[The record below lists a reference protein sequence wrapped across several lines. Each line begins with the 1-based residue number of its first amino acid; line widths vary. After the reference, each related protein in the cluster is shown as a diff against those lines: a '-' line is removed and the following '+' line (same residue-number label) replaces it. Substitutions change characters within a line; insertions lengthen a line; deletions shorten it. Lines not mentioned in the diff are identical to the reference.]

1 MSYHVE
7 PPAGTHVQLSDV
19 PLGDWYPFFMQWQVP
34 VFVSAVYTVLSFYFS
49 PESSKLSRV
58 EAKRQN
64 ASSDGSTTK
73 KKVLTPMTMLVVIHN
88 TVLAIY
94 SAWAFRGVFPLFVN
108 NMIKKGF
115 FEGMC
120 DTDGTVWNSALFVHL
135 YLFYLSKYYELLDT
149 VIIIL
154 KGRKAS
160 ILQIYHHAGVIL
172 VMYTSNYF
180 TSPCSV
186 FVVWENA
193 GVHTIMYSYYALTAL
208 GFNPP
213 GKQYLTSLQIFQFLF
228 GQAVVPVFVS
238 AVYTVLSFYFS
249 PESSKL
255 SRVEAKR
262 QNASSDGS
270 ITKKKVLTPMTMLVV
285 VHNTVLAIY
294 SAWAFRGVFPLF
306 VNNMIKKGFSEGM
319 CDTDGTVWNSA
330 LFVHLYLFYLS
341 KYYELLDTVIIILK
355 GRKASILQIYHHA
368 GVILV
373 TYITNYYSSGSGLFL
388 VWENTGVHT
397 IMYSYYALTAL
408 GFNPPGKR
416 YLTSLQIFQFLFGLT
431 VIVVYFVIPGCQTQ
445 NQNKES
451 LDMPLYE
458 LVCISRSGLTQKSLE
473 GLLRKSAETV
483 LDRGGAIRGFVNMG
497 RDQPL
502 PYRMKRHME
511 YHTRGTYWLMH
522 YYTNPKTSE
531 LLKNQLK
538 VDTRVVRCNVVKMTD
553 RLKYMINIS
562 DAV

>member
-213 GKQYLTSLQIFQFLF
+213 GKQYLTSLQIFH
-228 GQAVVPVFVS
+228 
-238 AVYTVLSFYFS
+238 

-445 NQNKES
+445 NQNKGQWI
-451 LDMPLYE
+451 LTVYLLPLVY
-458 LVCISRSGLTQKSLE
+458 LFLQFFKTAYSKSSSS
-473 GLLRKSAETV
+473 K
-483 LDRGGAIRGFVNMG
+483 
-497 RDQPL
+497 
-502 PYRMKRHME
+502 K
-511 YHTRGTYWLMH
+511 
-522 YYTNPKTSE
+522 K
-531 LLKNQLK
+531 K
-538 VDTRVVRCNVVKMTD
+538 
-553 RLKYMINIS
+553 
-562 DAV
+562 

>member
-73 KKVLTPMTMLVVIHN
+73 KKVLTPMTMLVVVHN

-228 GQAVVPVFVS
+228 GQAVV
-238 AVYTVLSFYFS
+238 
-249 PESSKL
+249 
-255 SRVEAKR
+255 
-262 QNASSDGS
+262 
-270 ITKKKVLTPMTMLVV
+270 I
-285 VHNTVLAIY
+285 
-294 SAWAFRGVFPLF
+294 
-306 VNNMIKKGFSEGM
+306 
-319 CDTDGTVWNSA
+319 
-330 LFVHLYLFYLS
+330 
-341 KYYELLDTVIIILK
+341 
-355 GRKASILQIYHHA
+355 
-368 GVILV
+368 
-373 TYITNYYSSGSGLFL
+373 
-388 VWENTGVHT
+388 
-397 IMYSYYALTAL
+397 
-408 GFNPPGKR
+408 
-416 YLTSLQIFQFLFGLT
+416 
-431 VIVVYFVIPGCQTQ
+431 VYFLIPGCLKPAQRTWPLIMTAYLLPLIYLFAQFFKQTYTG
-445 NQNKES
+445 K
-451 LDMPLYE
+451 
-458 LVCISRSGLTQKSLE
+458 
-473 GLLRKSAETV
+473 
-483 LDRGGAIRGFVNMG
+483 
-497 RDQPL
+497 
-502 PYRMKRHME
+502 
-511 YHTRGTYWLMH
+511 GT
-522 YYTNPKTSE
+522 
-531 LLKNQLK
+531 QLK
-538 VDTRVVRCNVVKMTD
+538 K
-553 RLKYMINIS
+553 S
-562 DAV
+562 D